1 MSGLIC
7 PTSALLILWSAT
19 AYQGYSQ
26 EADDSD
32 GDIFDLSPFTVTT
45 ADDRGYLSTN
55 AVSGTSLNTS
65 IRDLPMA
72 LEVVNQEF
80 LEDLGALNMDEALKY
95 SAGVETTAFEL
106 PHWSSGNAT
115 DFSDSSPSANVPVHQ
130 GNVLTIRG
138 YRSPNQQRLGFRIG
152 MLVPEYGV
160 VIGGGTDTVNMERM
174 EVVRGPN
181 SLLYGVN
188 MLTGV
193 VNIVPKSPLSEKRSS
208 VGLTLGSNNLIR
220 GAFDTTGPILSRDN
234 NLGELNYRVIAST
247 RKNDNLKEFSNFDGS
262 YYAGQLDYWT
272 RNRKLNLFLEYQLAD
287 NTSHGIGNKWYS
299 APIAQYFRNEYGEPL
314 IWTRTYDPSS
324 ANYKLMAEDGAMPY
338 EIKDYGFYQNISGP
352 DTWNKSEEKNILALL
367 KVNPLEGLHLEGGVY
382 LSENSSETRN
392 VNLMNFTP
400 HHRSTGGYFS
410 TRYGDAFPEYDPNDT
425 LTRKTAEAI
434 RLNGDPLS
442 KIFLDGLYNI
452 TTDDNLLNGG
462 FGFMDLIAIESPG
475 DSSRYEPAG
484 NNGALIQRYGAQY
497 AWFQWPQTSESTQ
510 ARLRA
515 AYDFDSDF
523 LNSHHTFVAGANYIE
538 DEIGFVVNPM
548 FANPASQEAWGDWDG
563 VSVNPTAPRFHQD
576 AVYYRDSVFNPN
588 PIRFTPFTVLGIS
601 GRPSK
606 NKLGHGAV
614 DEDGNRRQINWV
626 TRSGHK
632 DVTLEF
638 RSANLIYQGRYFK
651 DRLLLFGG
659 IRYDEY
665 ETRESEKLRVVDWTG
680 VTGIAPGRPLTPGIY
695 PLTTHIIGDAS
706 QLHVPIPA
714 LDIPAGGTYTG
725 TINDA
730 VAADFETIREV
741 YPDGTFES
749 QPTQTF
755 TTPSFGLSYRVID
768 PLTVYFTHSEG
779 IFPNAGQRD
788 GNYREIDAERSKSD
802 ELGIKFDLW
811 DGKVSGTISAFRIKR
826 ENATYRLAVAPNP
839 AGWFG
844 GPNHSGDPNSPSFDP
859 AEFAGR
865 YGVPEDAK
873 PIRTNSPVKWNET
886 ITYSGRFAP
895 DHLYEVPALCIGLN
909 SVFLSQYLKE
919 AGYAMDRIRSVKHPV
934 TGEKF
939 TNAPSGYLSDYNA
952 GNLGGGD
959 FFTQHIRL
967 AYIFDLDVLTAPPHE
982 VPAIE
987 EIRNV
992 VRQAFQDAFTSQDE
1006 RLPNNIVYT
1015 SPPTRLANIHN
1026 PSQYDGLT
1034 TSGAGNAPFVTY
1046 EEEGRGFDG
1055 QIIFSPLN
1063 NYQIVFNFS
1072 RVQREIVGK
1081 GFNMVRP
1088 IDQWGNDWATG
1099 WDAWT
1104 WTFKRQNFTDPKDPT
1119 TFTGEGVNGIDISF
1133 VPQDN
1138 LALWN
1143 KYSFTHGALD
1153 NLEIFGGVTWAG
1165 EAVTSSPVGGQNV
1178 RANYFRTPPAAERYE
1193 VGAGLGYRFEWRDA
1207 RWNLRLNIN
1216 NLLDDT
1222 YDASYMTYNE
1232 TDPLTGEP
1240 FTEKRRWERYY
1251 PGTTFRLTLMASF

>member
-1 MSGLIC
+1 MNDQISLSGLVCRIS
-7 PTSALLILWSAT
+7 TLLTLCSAT
-19 AYQGYSQ
+19 AYQGYGQ
-26 EADDSD
+26 DVDDSD
-32 GDIFDLSPFTVTT
+32 GEIFELSPFSVTT

-72 LEVVNQEF
+72 LEVINQEF

-95 SAGVETTAFEL
+95 SAGVETTAYEL
-106 PHWSSGNAT
+106 GSFSSGNAT
-115 DFSDSSPSANVPVHQ
+115 NFSDSSPSANVPVHQ

-152 MLVPEYGV
+152 MLVPEYRV
-160 VIGGGTDTVNMERM
+160 VIGGGTNTVNMERM

-193 VNIVPKSPLSEKRSS
+193 VNIVPKSPLSENRSS
-208 VGLTLGSNNLIR
+208 AGITVGSNSLIR
-220 GAFDTTGPILSRDN
+220 GTFDTTGPLLSKDN
-234 NLGELNYRVIAST
+234 NWGELNYRVMGSAQT
-247 RKNDNLKEFSNFDGS
+247 NDGLKDFSKFDGT

-272 RNRKLNLFLEYQLAD
+272 KNKKFNLFLEYQLAD

-299 APIAQYFRNEYGEPL
+299 APISQYFRNEYGEPI
-314 IWTRTYDPSS
+314 IWTRNYDPNS
-324 ANYKLMAEDGAMPY
+324 ADYQLMAEDGAMPY
-338 EIKDYGFYQNISGP
+338 EIKDYGYYQNISGP
-352 DTWNKSEEKNILALL
+352 DTWHKSEEQNILALVKL
-367 KVNPLEGLHLEGGVY
+367 NPLEGLHLEGGVY

-392 VNLMNFTP
+392 VALMSFAP
-400 HHRSTGGYFS
+400 HHRATGGYFS
-410 TRYGDAFPEYDPNDT
+410 TRYGEAFPEYDPNDT
-425 LTRKTAEAI
+425 LTRETAEAI
-434 RLNGDPLS
+434 RLNGDPFA
-442 KIFLDGLYNI
+442 KHFLDGLYNI

-462 FGFMDLIAIESPG
+462 FGFMDVVAIEAPG

-497 AWFQWPQTSESTQ
+497 AWFQWPQSSESTQ

-523 LNSHHTFVAGANYIE
+523 LNSHHTFVAGANYIK

-548 FANPASQEAWGDWDG
+548 FANLGSQEAWGDWDG
-563 VSVNPTAPRFHQD
+563 VSLNPTAPRFHKD

-588 PIRFTPFTVLGIS
+588 PIRFSPLTVLGIS
-601 GRPSK
+601 GQPSK
-606 NKLGHGAV
+606 NKLGHGVV

-638 RSANLIYQGRYFK
+638 RSANLIYQGRFFE
-651 DRLLLFGG
+651 DRLLFFGG

-665 ETRESEKLRVVDWTG
+665 ETREREKLRVVDWTG

-695 PLTTHIIGDAS
+695 PLTTHIIGDGS
-706 QLHVPIPA
+706 KPYVPIPE
-714 LDIPAGGTYTG
+714 LDIPAGGIHPG
-725 TINDA
+725 TINEA
-730 VAADFETIREV
+730 VAADFATIQEV
-741 YPDGTFES
+741 YPDGTRES
-749 QPTQTF
+749 QPKQTF
-755 TTPSFGLSYRVID
+755 TTPSFGLSHRVID

-788 GNYREIDAERSKSD
+788 GNYREIDAEQSKSD

-811 DGKVSGTISAFRIKR
+811 GGKVSGTISAFKIKR

-839 AGWFG
+839 AGWYG
-844 GPNHSGDPNSPSFDP
+844 GPNHSGDPNIPAFDP
-859 AEFAGR
+859 AEFAGM

-873 PIRTNSPVKWNET
+873 PLRSASPVKWNET
-886 ITYSGRFAP
+886 ITYTGRRVP
-895 DHLYEVPALCIGLN
+895 SHLYEVPALGIGLN
-909 SVFLSQYLKE
+909 SIFLGQFLEK
-919 AGYAMDRIRSVKHPV
+919 AGYTFDRISSVKHPV

-939 TNAPSGYLSDYNA
+939 SNSPSGYLSDYNA
-952 GNLGGGD
+952 GDLGGGD
-959 FFTQHIRL
+959 FFTQHIRF

-982 VPAIE
+982 DPAIE
-987 EIRNV
+987 ELRNV
-992 VRQAFQDAFTSQDE
+992 VRQAFQEAFTSQDE

-1026 PSQYDGLT
+1026 PSQ
-1034 TSGAGNAPFVTY
+1034 AQNIPFVTY
-1046 EEEGRGFDG
+1046 EEEGKGVDG
-1055 QIIFSPLN
+1055 QLIFSPSN
-1063 NYQIVFNFS
+1063 SYQIIFNFS
-1072 RVQREIVGK
+1072 RVEREIVGN

-1099 WDAWT
+1099 WDVWT
-1104 WTFKRQNFTDPKDPT
+1104 WAFHRQNFTDPKDPT

-1143 KYSFTHGALD
+1143 KYSFTDGALE
-1153 NLEIFGGVTWAG
+1153 NLEIFGGVTWAS
-1165 EAVTSSPVGGQNV
+1165 EAETSSPIGGQNV
-1178 RANYFRTPPAAERYE
+1178 RANYFRTPATTERYE
-1193 VGAGLGYRFEWRDA
+1193 VGAGLGYRFEWRDV
-1207 RWNLRLNIN
+1207 RWNLRLNVN
-1216 NLLDDT
+1216 NLFDDT
-1222 YDASYMTYNE
+1222 YDANYVTYNE
-1232 TDPLTGEP
+1232 TDPLTGET

-1251 PGTTFRLTLMASF
+1251 PGITFRLTLMANF